1 MSIQPSFE
9 DFAAHAAKH
18 RIVPVWRSL
27 LADQVTP
34 VAIFAR
40 CVGEEDGFL
49 LESVENGERWSRWSF
64 LGRNALAT
72 VRSVSGEVTVSGPF
86 ADEVPVGDGMLAT
99 LEVLLERFESPE
111 IDGLPPLHSGLMGYL
126 GYDIVREVE
135 RLPNVPADDRGHDDA
150 VMAIIGELA
159 AFDHWKQQVTLISNT
174 SVPEARTFRLSD
186 VTEPAKP
193 TAGWRSVELGMR
205 TTMGWRTNTRSVSSR
220 FTNRPSFTPSMSQ
233 K

>member
-9 DFAAHAAKH
+9 DFAAHAANH

-40 CVGEEDGFL
+40 CVGEDDGFL

-64 LGRNALAT
+64 LGRNPLAT
-72 VRSVSGEVTVSGPF
+72 VRSEAGNVTVSGPF
-86 ADEVPVGDGMLAT
+86 ADEVPVADGMLAT

-135 RLPNVPADDRGHDDA
+135 RLPNVPTDD
-150 VMAIIGELA
+150 
-159 AFDHWKQQVTLISNT
+159 
-174 SVPEARTFRLSD
+174 P
-186 VTEPAKP
+186 
-193 TAGWRSVELGMR
+193 WRA
-205 TTMGWRTNTRSVSSR
+205 TSSR
-220 FTNRPSFTPSMSQ
+220 WCLHSDSTSTSMPSPSTSTGCCARSTRVRTCTSCGSRR
-233 K
+233 